1 MGERKKGGAG
11 AVYSFR
17 TIGVSKG
24 EGWRSCALLPGD
36 LFLLLFPS
44 LYKSN
49 KLYNKSTIMGLSIQI
64 NMMPFT

>member
-1 MGERKKGGAG
+1 VGECKKGGAG

-36 LFLLLFPS
+36 LFLLLLFPS

-49 KLYNKSTIMGLSIQI
+49 
-64 NMMPFT
+64 